1 VKFSWKQL
9 LDRIL
14 ALVLPRRVYKRKR
27 KRVQYLM

>member
-1 VKFSWKQL
+1 MNFSLKEL

-14 ALVLPRRVYKRKR
+14 ALFLPRRVRKRKR